1 MPTTLTTQV
10 IWAAIF
16 VVCLFGLLKGGPAE
30 RFGAG
35 LTLGIAIAFQIVN
48 IILPTEARAVPHLVL
63 DGVLALGFL
72 ILAVRYASLWLGGV
86 MLLQGVQFSLHAY
99 FFVTKLVPGVTYAV
113 VNNLVTCGTLVGI
126 LLGTIAYLRHVR
138 ADREALAASQA
149 APLL

>member
-16 VVCLFGLLKGGPAE
+16 MVCLFGLLKGGPAE

-48 IILPTEARAVPHLVL
+48 IVLPAESRAVPHLVL

-72 ILAVRYASLWLGGV
+72 FLAVSYASLWLGGV

-99 FFVTKLVPGVTYAV
+99 FFVTKLAPGVTYAV

-126 LLGTIAYLRHVR
+126 LLGTVAYLRHAR
-138 ADREALAASQA
+138 ADRDAVAARQA
-149 APLL
+149 ATSV

>member
-10 IWAAIF
+10 IWAAVF

-35 LTLGIAIAFQIVN
+35 LTLAIAIAFQVVN
-48 IILPTEARAVPHLVL
+48 SLLPIEARAVPHLVL

-72 ILAVRYASLWLGGV
+72 VLAVRYASLWLGGV

-99 FFVTKLVPGVTYAV
+99 FFVTKLTPGVTYAV

-126 LLGTIAYLRHVR
+126 LLGTVAYLRQNR
-138 ADREALAASQA
+138 AALTAKQA
-149 APLL
+149 APTV